1 MLRAKKLLK
10 RRIRRRKMKIEL
22 GSAGTSGLGYPD
34 GLKKCNELGIGME
47 VEFTYGVRM
56 SDSDAKKI
64 GDEARRLGV
73 KLSVHAPYYVNLAS
87 KDKVKLAASK
97 ERILQSCERGH
108 SLGAKYIVFHPGFY
122 QGRDE
127 EEVYKIIKEGIVDL
141 LKEVKRNKWDVF
153 LAPET
158 TGKGS
163 QFGDLDEL
171 LRLVKE
177 TGCSIC
183 VDFAHLKARNNGKI
197 DYDEV
202 FLKLKGLGHIHAH
215 FSGIEWTA
223 KGERKHLITDA
234 KDILELVKYIKKYG
248 LDVTI
253 INESPDTFGDCVKSL
268 KIIDEM
274 K

>member
-1 MLRAKKLLK
+1 
-10 RRIRRRKMKIEL
+10 MKIEL
-22 GSAGTSGLGYPD
+22 GSAGTSGLGYPN
-34 GLKKCNELGIGME
+34 GLRKCKELGIGME

-56 SDSDAKKI
+56 SNSDAKKI
-64 GDEARRLGV
+64 GDEAKKLGV

-87 KDKVKLAASK
+87 KDEVKLAASK

-108 SLGAKYIVFHPGFY
+108 FLGAKSIVFHPGFY
-122 QGRDE
+122 QGRSE
-127 EEVYKIIKEGIVDL
+127 EEVYGMIKEAVVEL
-141 LKEVKRNKWDVF
+141 LEGVEKNKWDVL

-163 QFGDLDEL
+163 QFGSLDEL
-171 LRLVKE
+171 LRLVRE

-183 VDFAHLKARNNGKI
+183 VDFAHLKARANGVI

-202 FLKLKGLGHIHAH
+202 CKKLKGLGHIHAH

-223 KGERKHLITDA
+223 KGERKHLITEA
-234 KDILELVKYIKKYG
+234 KDIKELVKYIKKYG
-248 LDVTI
+248 LDVMI

-268 KIIDEM
+268 EIIKNDADNN
-274 K
+274 